1 MTIDSSLRPC
11 GKHSVPNTSF
21 RPDIEGLRAIAVL
34 LVIGAHF
41 AIPGLSAG
49 FIGVDVFFVI
59 SGYLITGILVR
70 ERENTGRIALTRFY
84 ANRLRRLLPALAT
97 MLIISSALAF
107 KLLPEA
113 QNVVHSQAAAMAAL
127 WVSNIYFAFADVDY
141 FAAETSGNAFL
152 HTWSLG
158 VEEQFYL
165 VWPLLIILALRWA
178 KGSSPKS
185 ALTALFAGI
194 AVLSLGASLLASQTS
209 PIIGFYMMPTRA
221 WQFAAGALVWLLSR
235 QRAPSQFQAKALGW
249 SGILLL
255 VMALIVIGPQT
266 SYPGVAAL
274 LPTMATC
281 ALLWAGVSAD
291 GQRTTSP
298 SALFSLAP
306 MQAIGRLSYAWYL
319 WHWPI
324 LVIGENLLPI
334 KGNANN
340 TVLAIAASLLAAMLT
355 HRLIENPIRYG
366 RPARAKNKWQIG
378 LALFSM
384 VILNSQLLR
393 WNTYTQDQLTASK
406 GDIYTQAAADM
417 PIIYQHGCD
426 DYYRSDVLKPCVY
439 GNKDAP
445 NTAILFGDSIGAQW
459 FPTLNNIFNSA
470 EWKIIVLTKSACP
483 IVDEPYFLK
492 PIGREYTECTTWRTR
507 AIAWLQQQ
515 KADYLF
521 IGGSAARDFTP
532 QQWTEGTRR
541 ILDKLLPYT
550 NAIYLIESNPTLT
563 FNGPAC
569 LQRQASEKCRGA
581 PANDQYKKVASYL
594 QQAIGLEPKAH
605 WLETASYVCPTDLCQ
620 AARRIE
626 DKEVVVFRDSYH
638 LTASFVAT
646 AAQHFQQ
653 QIKKYSPSPDKIL
666 Q

>member
-1 MTIDSSLRPC
+1 M
-11 GKHSVPNTSF
+11 PNTSF

-113 QNVVHSQAAAMAAL
+113 QNVAHSQAAAMAAL

-426 DYYRSDVLKPCVY
+426 DWYQSSELKPCLY
-439 GNKDAP
+439 GKADAEK
-445 NTAILFGDSIGAQW
+445 TAVLLGDSIGAQW
-459 FPTLNNIFNSA
+459 FPTLTA
-470 EWKIIVLTKSACP
+470 MLDDRQWKIIVLTKSSCP
-483 IVDEPYFLK
+483 MVDEPFFYQR
-492 PIGREYTECTTWRTR
+492 IGREYTECAIWRDK
-507 AIAWLQQQ
+507 AIEWLKTQ
-515 KADYLF
+515 KVDRLF
-521 IGGSAARDFTP
+521 VGGTASSAFTDD
-532 QQWTEGTRR
+532 QWTEGTRR
-541 ILDKLLPYT
+541 LLDKLSSGAT
-550 NAIYLIESNPTLT
+550 AIYLIEANPALG
-563 FNGPAC
+563 FNGPSC
-569 LQRQASEKCRGA
+569 LRQHQTQTGNDSVCPSTADNTSYARVSALLKSVVSTPSDARRSKANWIETSSLVCPAGKCR
-581 PANDQYKKVASYL
+581 
-594 QQAIGLEPKAH
+594 AIQNG
-605 WLETASYVCPTDLCQ
+605 V
-620 AARRIE
+620 I
-626 DKEVVVFRDSYH
+626 VFRDSQH
-638 LTASFVAT
+638 LTATFAEL
-646 AAQHFQQ
+646 AAPHFLKQVQ
-653 QIKKYSPSPDKIL
+653 GYELSP